1 VRRVA
6 EGVYALDAA
15 GSMSNVFLVEA
26 EVPTLV
32 DTGVPR
38 HAKAI
43 LAELREAGVEPG
55 RILLTHGDFD
65 HVGGAAFLREQT
77 GAEVCAPAA
86 ERPLLARNPSF
97 RPGLL
102 RRVLFRV
109 FPFPPPVVDRW
120 LADGETVG
128 GIEAVAT
135 PGHTP
140 GHTSYVF
147 GKTLLAGDAIVTLP
161 YRFKE
166 PPARY
171 SLDPHEARRSIAR
184 LAELDVDVA
193 VSGHGAPGQDAKKKL
208 RDLAKLLAPR

>member
-1 VRRVA
+1 MRRVA
-6 EGVYALDAA
+6 QGVYALDAA

-32 DTGVPR
+32 DTGAPGR
-38 HAKAI
+38 AKAI

-86 ERPLLARNPSF
+86 ERPFIARDRSF
-97 RPGLL
+97 SPGLL
-102 RRVLFRV
+102 RRVLLRIFR
-109 FPFPPPVVDRW
+109 FPQPVVDRW
-120 LADGETVG
+120 LEDGEAVG
-128 GIEAVAT
+128 GIEAVST

-147 GKTLLAGDAIVTLP
+147 GRTLLAGDAIVTLP

-166 PPARY
+166 PPVRY
-171 SLDPHEARRSIAR
+171 SLDAQEARRSIAR

-193 VSGHGAPGQDAKKKL
+193 VSGHGAPGSDAKKKL